1 MTFADKL
8 LTFHKDLTPYQ
19 NLPAGVEVLFPFDN
33 AETWAVMTAFFKK
46 YFDDTQQRTLI
57 FGINPGRFGAGITG
71 TPFTDP
77 KKLEEICGIPN
88 NFKKRFELSA
98 DFVYEYIDGFGG
110 PDHFYNYFY
119 ITSLCPLGF
128 VKDGKNYNYYDAKPL
143 EKAVEKHIIHNI
155 KTHLDFGCN
164 SKVALCMG
172 KGKNY
177 KYFHQ
182 LNKKHG
188 FFDEVI
194 PLPHP
199 RWVMQY
205 RRKRMEEFRDL
216 FVETLKSSICLV

>member
-8 LTFHKDLTPYQ
+8 LDFHKDLKPYQ
-19 NLPAGVEVLFPFDN
+19 KLPKGVEVLFPFNN

-46 YFDDTQQRTLI
+46 YFDDEQQRTLI

-98 DFVYEYIDGFGG
+98 DFVYEYINGFGG
-110 PDHFYNYFY
+110 PDYFYQYFY

-128 VKDGKNYNYYDAKPL
+128 IKDGKNYNYYDAKPL
-143 EKAVEKHIIHNI
+143 EKSVKKHIIYNI

-164 SKVALCMG
+164 PKVALCMG

-182 LNKKHG
+182 LNQKHH
-188 FFDEVI
+188 FFEEII

-216 FVETLKSSICLV
+216 FVETLQKIIES

>member
-1 MTFADKL
+1 MTFADKIL
-8 LTFHKDLTPYQ
+8 DFHRSLKGDWKIPK
-19 NLPAGVEVLFPFDN
+19 GIEILFPFDQ

-46 YFDDTQQRTLI
+46 YFDDTEQRTLI

-88 NFKKRFELSA
+88 NFKKRVELSA
-98 DFVYEYIDGFGG
+98 DFVYIFINAFGG
-110 PDHFYNYFY
+110 PDYFYQHFY

-128 VKDGKNYNYYDAKPL
+128 VKDGKNYNFYDEKPL

-155 KTHLDFGCN
+155 KTHLDYGCN
-164 SKVALCMG
+164 AKTAICMG

-177 KYFHQ
+177 KYFDK
-182 LNKKHG
+182 LNQKYG
-188 FFDEVI
+188 FFEKVI

-216 FVETLKSSICLV
+216 FVETFKKVSDW